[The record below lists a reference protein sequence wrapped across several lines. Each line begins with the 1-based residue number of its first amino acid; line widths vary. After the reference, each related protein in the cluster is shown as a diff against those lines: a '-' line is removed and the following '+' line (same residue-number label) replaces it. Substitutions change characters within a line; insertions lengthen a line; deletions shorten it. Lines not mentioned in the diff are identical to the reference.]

1 MKNVITIKAF
11 VEAMNKN
18 GIERMFFNGGTSE
31 LFGVDNI
38 KGKKVYLDGD
48 KIVLTDGALTVNGTD
63 WATQEY
69 DKECFIDKIKEGIM
83 KHSVITEDALKDI
96 FDIHTPGHIFFKES
110 QGWIEV
116 LGGMKLLD

>member
-1 MKNVITIKAF
+1 MRKEISIKEF
-11 VEAMNKN
+11 MIKLNEK
-18 GIERMFFNGGTSE
+18 GIEHMFFHGGTSE
-31 LFGVDNI
+31 LFGVENV

-48 KIVLTDGALTVNGTD
+48 KIVLTDGALTVSGTD

-69 DKECFIDKIKEGIM
+69 DKECFISKIKEGM
-83 KHSVITEDALKDI
+83 KYSVFTEDALKDI

-116 LGGMKLLD
+116 LGGRKLLG